1 VIGSHSG
8 SFKEVVALEFKA
20 TNYIV
25 WTAKKLVTEIR
36 ILSNA
41 TVKPGKVLLAA
52 TAEVNQFYECDEI
65 SRIML
70 GTKDYVSVISE
81 AKKVHL

>member
-1 VIGSHSG
+1 M
-8 SFKEVVALEFKA
+8 
-20 TNYIV
+20 T
-25 WTAKKLVTEIR
+25 WTAKKLVAEKR

-41 TVKPGKVLLAA
+41 NAKPGKVLRAA
-52 TAEVNQFYECDEI
+52 TPVVNQFYECDEI